1 MANSDVMADLV
12 VQDPMPS
19 DNINLI
25 ENNRDLFS

>member
-1 MANSDVMADLV
+1 MANSDVAADLV

-19 DNINLI
+19 DINLI